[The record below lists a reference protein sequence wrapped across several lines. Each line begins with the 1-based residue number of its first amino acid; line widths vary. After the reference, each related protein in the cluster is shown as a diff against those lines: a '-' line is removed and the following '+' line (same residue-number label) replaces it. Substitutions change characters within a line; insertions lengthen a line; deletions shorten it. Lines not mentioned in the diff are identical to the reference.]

1 MLTTLEGIY
10 ENGQVILSE
19 QPVVKHRVKVLVTFM
34 EEKVDFIEKGT
45 NKPSAQLRGA
55 WKNASP
61 EDKQEIHTY
70 FDNVR
75 NEWERDI

>member
-1 MLTTLEGIY
+1 
-10 ENGQVILSE
+10 
-19 QPVVKHRVKVLVTFM
+19 M
-34 EEKVDFIEKGT
+34 EEKVDFIEKTT